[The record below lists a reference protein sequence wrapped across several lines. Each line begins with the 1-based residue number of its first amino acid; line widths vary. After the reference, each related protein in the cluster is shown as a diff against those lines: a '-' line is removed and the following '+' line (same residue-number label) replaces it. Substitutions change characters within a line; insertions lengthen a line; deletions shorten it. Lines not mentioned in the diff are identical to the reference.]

1 MRIPLHAPT
10 ISEKA
15 VNNVISVLESAEIK
29 GGGKFDAECARFLE
43 NRFDTPRA
51 MMTTSCTHSLEMA
64 AILMEIGPGDTV
76 VVPSY
81 TFTSTATAFAM
92 QGADITFC
100 DVAPDTLNMN
110 PDALR
115 ECITA
120 DTAAVVPVH
129 YGGVACDM
137 DEITDIADD
146 YGAFVIEDAAQ
157 ALNAT
162 YKGEPLGTIGDI
174 GCFSFHGTKSYV
186 AGEGGAIF
194 LNDESFVDRA
204 EKIRQKG
211 TNYEAFQRGEVDHYT
226 WVDIGSSYVPSE
238 LQTALAR
245 AQLERID
252 EITAAQKHVHDLYMS
267 ELGIFKDAGLLE
279 LPTIPQFADSNYHL
293 FPVLTRTESER
304 EELVTE
310 LREDGIGAASHYQP
324 LHTSPYGR
332 EYGYEEGD
340 LPITESIASR
350 ILRLPIHTNMTD
362 TDVESVVNCICEFYE
377 RKELRED
384 LAQDRID

>member
-1 MRIPLHAPT
+1 MRIPLHSPA

-15 VNNVISVLESAEIK
+15 VSNVTSVLESSEIK

-64 AILMEIGPGDTV
+64 AVLLEIGPEDTV
-76 VVPSY
+76 IVPSY
-81 TFTSTATAFAM
+81 TFTSTATAFALH
-92 QGADITFC
+92 GANITFC
-100 DVAPDTLNMN
+100 DVDSDTLNMD
-110 PDALR
+110 PDSLR
-115 ECITA
+115 ECITD

-137 DEITDIADD
+137 DEITAIADD
-146 YGAFVIEDAAQ
+146 NGALVVEDAAQ

-194 LNDESFVDRA
+194 LNDRSFVDRA

-211 TNYEAFQRGEVDHYT
+211 TNYEEFRRGEVDHYT
-226 WVDIGSSYVPSE
+226 WVEIGSSYVPSE

-252 EITAAQKHVHDLYMS
+252 EITAAQKHVHQLYVS
-267 ELGIFKDAGLLE
+267 ELGALEDAGLLE

-293 FPVLTRTESER
+293 FPVLARTESER
-304 EELVTE
+304 EALVTE
-310 LREDGIGAASHYQP
+310 FREDGIGATSHYEP

-340 LPITESIASR
+340 LPVTESIASR
-350 ILRLPIHTNMTD
+350 LLRLPIHTNMTD
-362 TDVESVVNCICEFYE
+362 ADVAAVVDCIYEFYE
-377 RKELRED
+377 RESQR
-384 LAQDRID
+384 

>member
-1 MRIPLHAPT
+1 MRIPLHSPS
-10 ISEKA
+10 ISERE
-15 VNNVISVLESAEIK
+15 VSNVTEALESSEIK
-29 GGGKFDAECARFLE
+29 GGGKFDKECARFLE

-64 AILMEIGPGDTV
+64 AILMDIEPGDTV

-81 TFTSTATAFAM
+81 TFTSTATAFALH
-92 QGADITFC
+92 GADITFC
-100 DVAPDTLNMN
+100 DVDPDTLNMD
-110 PDALR
+110 PDALQ
-115 ECITA
+115 ECITD

-137 DEITDIADD
+137 NDINAIADD
-146 YGAFVIEDAAQ
+146 YGAFVVEDAAQ
-157 ALNAT
+157 ALNAE
-162 YKGEPLGTIGDI
+162 YRGKPIGTIGDI

-211 TNYEAFQRGEVDHYT
+211 TNYEAFRRGEVEHYT

-245 AQLERID
+245 AQLGRLD
-252 EITAAQKHVHDLYMS
+252 EITAKQKHVHEMYVSM
-267 ELGIFKDAGLLE
+267 LGALEDASLLE

-293 FPVLTRTESER
+293 FSVLTRTESER
-304 EELVTE
+304 DSLVTE
-310 LREDGIGAASHYQP
+310 LRENGIGAASHYEP

-350 ILRLPIHTNMTD
+350 VLRLPIHTNISD
-362 TDVESVVNCICEFYE
+362 EDVESVTECIYEFYE
-377 RKELRED
+377 RAELNKCP
-384 LAQDRID
+384 

>member
-1 MRIPLHAPT
+1 MRIPLHAPA
-10 ISEKA
+10 IDEKA
-15 VNNVISVLESAEIK
+15 VSNVISVLESGEIK

-43 NRFDTPRA
+43 NRFDTPQA

-64 AILMEIGPGDTV
+64 ALLLEIGPRDSV

-81 TFTSTATAFAM
+81 TFTSTATAFALF
-92 QGADITFC
+92 GADIKFC
-100 DVAPDTLNMN
+100 DVDPDTLNMN
-110 PDALR
+110 PEALR
-115 ECITA
+115 ECITD

-137 DEITDIADD
+137 DEITDIAND
-146 YGAFVIEDAAQ
+146 YGALVVEDAAQ

-162 YKGEPLGTIGDI
+162 YKGEALGTIGDI

-211 TNYEAFQRGEVDHYT
+211 TNYEAFRRGEVDHYT

-245 AQLERID
+245 AQLERLD
-252 EITAAQKHVHDLYMS
+252 EIKAAQKHVHDLYVS
-267 ELGIFKDAGLLE
+267 ELRALEDAGLLE
-279 LPTIPQFADSNYHL
+279 LPTIPPFAESNCHL

-304 EELVTE
+304 EALVTK
-310 LREDGIGAASHYQP
+310 LREDGIGAASHYEP

-350 ILRLPIHTNMTD
+350 ILRLPIHTHMTD
-362 TDVESVVNCICEFYE
+362 ADVASVADCIYEFYE
-377 RKELRED
+377 REESAPDK
-384 LAQDRID
+384 ID